1 MLAKGLL
8 IIIGILGIQVL
19 TRADELQVNN
29 PSPLKQSYQQLTDC
43 QLNICKAKFKVES
56 MNVDGDKKKFSACQ
70 SGCNILVI
78 DGADKC
84 ESKCSEM
91 FHDDDDEEI
100 ACLMGCQ
107 STKQMVG
114 NEESLINNVPP
125 VRKITDEEKQSLPFI
140 NGKRPLQEI
149 FIIDENGKKIPY
161 NEEYIKQ
168 QEQKKQQEQQGKTE
182 DDSFSGLFSLLDSIM
197 NRGAPSNVDT
207 DTLMPTPNEQD
218 QESGDE
224 DWVPMHRMRHFC
236 NKVLEHLNNAMIPNS
251 DMDGEFYYFAQ
262 LLENGTIIES
272 FKRPEPR
279 QKIGLLGGKD
289 DIDNQGLPYQM
300 PSFQD
305 RGFMPYH
312 ERRVLRQCIM
322 PLKFQWS
329 TLCHDVNNFFNCL
342 SIRSGLPKWFFL
354 SMILLASFSMIWLSL
369 FILSM
374 LRRMR
379 RRERIIQLEEDYLPL
394 YKDLEFD
401 VKRQPIFYEA
411 EPLPEKKKLEDI

>member
-1 MLAKGLL
+1 
-8 IIIGILGIQVL
+8 
-19 TRADELQVNN
+19 
-29 PSPLKQSYQQLTDC
+29 
-43 QLNICKAKFKVES
+43 
-56 MNVDGDKKKFSACQ
+56 MNVDDDKLKFSACQ

-84 ESKCSEM
+84 VSKCSEM
-91 FHDDDDEEI
+91 FKSDEET
-100 ACLMGCQ
+100 ACLLGCQ
-107 STKQMVG
+107 SIQKLVG
-114 NEESLINNVPP
+114 NEETLVNNNEPQVH
-125 VRKITDEEKQSLPFI
+125 KLTDEEKQSLPFI

-149 FIIDENGKKIPY
+149 YIIDENGKKIPY
-161 NEEYIKQ
+161 NENYIKQ
-168 QEQKKQQEQQGKTE
+168 QEQKKQQQKEQEEEQQQQDNENK
-182 DDSFSGLFSLLDSIM
+182 DDASFNGLFALLDSIM
-197 NRGAPSNVDT
+197 NRGEPSNNMEDKDMNKMMDNMMNEDT
-207 DTLMPTPNEQD
+207 SDDSNWMPMQ
-218 QESGDE
+218 
-224 DWVPMHRMRHFC
+224 HMRHFC
-236 NKVLEHLNNAMIPNS
+236 NKVLDRLNNAMIPNS
-251 DMDGEFYYFAQ
+251 NMDGEFYYFAQ

-279 QKIGLLGGKD
+279 KKIGLLGGKD
-289 DIDNQGLPYQM
+289 DIDNHGLPYQM
-300 PSFQD
+300 PSFPD
-305 RGFMPYH
+305 RGFIQLPYGN

-322 PLKFQWS
+322 PLKFQWA

-354 SMILLASFSMIWLSL
+354 SMILMASFSMIWLSF